1 MRSNMKKS
9 LRYSTS
15 HLIED
20 QFEPGSQ
27 GRVLKNLL
35 HITRKRE
42 MDVIEAEL
50 YALVQPKL
58 MGMFTK
64 NHWFTAKDIC
74 AIHKA
79 WLGDVYEWAGQYRQV
94 NVSKGDFPF
103 AMARHV
109 PKLMQE
115 LEKGP
120 LKKSTPCRFKTD
132 EEIITALAVVHT
144 ELMLI
149 HPFRE
154 GNGRVGRL
162 LAVLM
167 AFQAGLPGLD
177 YTGISRKKRK
187 DYFAAVQSGL
197 DRNYE
202 PMKKVFSAVLLRT
215 RQRLGGGP
223 LRPLRP

>member
-1 MRSNMKKS
+1 MKKS
-9 LRYSTS
+9 GRYRTS

-20 QFEPGSQ
+20 QFEPGSR
-27 GRVLKNLL
+27 GRVLMNLL

-58 MGMFTK
+58 MGMFTRD
-64 NHWFTAKDIC
+64 HCFTAKDIC
-74 AIHKA
+74 TVHKA
-79 WLGDVYEWAGQYRQV
+79 WLGDVYEWAGRYRQV
-94 NVSKGDFPF
+94 NVSKDNFSF

-115 LEKGP
+115 LEEVP
-120 LKKSTPCRFKTD
+120 LKKYTPCLFKTD
-132 EEIITALAVVHT
+132 EDIITALAIVHT

-162 LAVLM
+162 LSVLM

-177 YTGISRKKRK
+177 FTGIRGKKRK
-187 DYFAAVQSGL
+187 DYFTAVQSGL
-197 DRNYE
+197 VRDYD
-202 PMKKVFSAVLLRT
+202 PMKKAFKAVLSSTRRT
-215 RQRLGGGP
+215 HAPR
-223 LRPLRP
+223 

>member
-1 MRSNMKKS
+1 MKKS
-9 LRYSTS
+9 ARYRTS
-15 HLIED
+15 HLIES
-20 QFEPGSQ
+20 QFEPGSR

-35 HITRKRE
+35 RITRKRE
-42 MDVIEAEL
+42 MDVIEAEM

-64 NHWFTAKDIC
+64 DHCFTAKDIC

-79 WLGDVYEWAGQYRQV
+79 WLGDVYEWAGRYRQV

-115 LEKGP
+115 LEKEP
-120 LKKSTPCRFKTD
+120 LKKYTPCRFKTD
-132 EEIITALAVVHT
+132 EDIITALAVVHT

-162 LAVLM
+162 LSVLM
-167 AFQAGLPGLD
+167 AFQVGLPGLD
-177 YTGISRKKRK
+177 FTGIRGKKRK
-187 DYFAAVQSGL
+187 DYFTAVRSGF
-197 DRNYE
+197 DRDYD
-202 PMKKVFSAVLLRT
+202 PMKKVFRSVLYSTRRT
-215 RQRLGGGP
+215 HAP
-223 LRPLRP
+223 H

>member
-1 MRSNMKKS
+1 MKKS
-9 LRYSTS
+9 QRYNTS
-15 HLIED
+15 HLVEA

-27 GRVLKNLL
+27 GRVLKNKL
-35 HITRKRE
+35 HITHRRK

-64 NHWFTAKDIC
+64 DHRFIAEDIC
-74 AIHKA
+74 VIHHA
-79 WLGDVYEWAGQYRQV
+79 WLGDVYEWAGQFRQV
-94 NVSKGDFPF
+94 NVSKDDFSF
-103 AMARHV
+103 AMARHI
-109 PKLMQE
+109 PRLMQD

-120 LKKSTPCRFKTD
+120 LKKYTPCQFKTD
-132 EEIITALAVVHT
+132 EEIITALAIIHT

-154 GNGRVGRL
+154 GNGRAGRL

-177 YTGISRKKRK
+177 FTGIRGQKRK
-187 DYFAAVQSGL
+187 EYFAAVQAGL
-197 DRNYE
+197 DCNYE
-202 PMKKVFSAVLLRT
+202 PMKKVFRSVLSRT
-215 RQRLGGGP
+215 RGTHAQR
-223 LRPLRP
+223 

>member
-1 MRSNMKKS
+1 MTCSS
-9 LRYSTS
+9 RYNTS
-15 HLIED
+15 HLPEV
-20 QFEPGSQ
+20 QFESGSH
-27 GRVLKNLL
+27 GRVLRNRL
-35 HITRKRE
+35 HVTRKRE

-64 NHWFTAKDIC
+64 DHCFTTDDVC
-74 AIHKA
+74 TIHKA
-79 WLGDVYEWAGQYRQV
+79 WLEEVYEWAGQYRQV
-94 NVSKGDFPF
+94 NVSKGDFSF

-109 PKLMQE
+109 PQLMQDFKNR
-115 LEKGP
+115 L
-120 LKKSTPCRFKTD
+120 LSQYTPCTFATD
-132 EEIITALAVVHT
+132 EEIINAMAEVHT

-154 GNGRVGRL
+154 GNGRAGRL

-177 YTGISRKKRK
+177 FTGIQGKRKKE
-187 DYFAAVQSGL
+187 YFAAVQAGL

-202 PMKKVFSAVLLRT
+202 PMKKVFRSVLSRT
-215 RQRLGGGP
+215 RRTHAQRL
-223 LRPLRP
+223 

>member
-1 MRSNMKKS
+1 MKKS
-9 LRYSTS
+9 LRYRTT

-20 QFEPGSQ
+20 QFEPGSR
-27 GRVLKNLL
+27 GRVHKNLL

-58 MGMFTK
+58 MVMFTRD
-64 NHWFTAKDIC
+64 HCFTAKDIC

-79 WLGDVYEWAGQYRQV
+79 WLGDVYEWAGRCRQV

-115 LEKGP
+115 LEEGP
-120 LKKSTPCRFKTD
+120 LKEYTPCRFKTD

-162 LAVLM
+162 LAVVM
-167 AFQAGLPGLD
+167 ALQTGLPGLD
-177 YTGISRKKRK
+177 FTGIRGKKRK
-187 DYFAAVQSGL
+187 AYFEAVRSGL

-202 PMKKVFSAVLLRT
+202 PMKKIFRYVLSST
-215 RQRLGGGP
+215 RRKHAP
-223 LRPLRP
+223 R

>member
-1 MRSNMKKS
+1 MKKS
-9 LRYSTS
+9 QRYSTS
-15 HLIED
+15 HLLES
-20 QFEPGSQ
+20 QFEPGSR

-58 MGMFTK
+58 MGMFTRD
-64 NHWFTAKDIC
+64 HCFTAKDIC

-79 WLGDVYEWAGQYRQV
+79 WLGDVYEWAGRYRQV
-94 NVSKGDFPF
+94 NVSKDNFSF

-120 LKKSTPCRFKTD
+120 LKKYTPCRFKTD

-177 YTGISRKKRK
+177 FMGIRGKKRK
-187 DYFAAVQSGL
+187 AYFAAVQSGL
-197 DRNYE
+197 DRDYE
-202 PMKKVFSAVLLRT
+202 PMKKIFRSVLSST
-215 RQRLGGGP
+215 RRMHAP
-223 LRPLRP
+223 R